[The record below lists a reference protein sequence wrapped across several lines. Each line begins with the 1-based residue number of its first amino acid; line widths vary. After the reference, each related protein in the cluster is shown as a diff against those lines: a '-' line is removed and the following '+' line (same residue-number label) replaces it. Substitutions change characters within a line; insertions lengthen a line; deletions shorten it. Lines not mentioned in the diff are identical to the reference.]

1 MRASSHRFRLS
12 QWALVATGLV
22 VSAIGSSAARAQDPM
37 TPSTSASA
45 STSSTAS
52 GATPDA
58 PEDPIVVAAR
68 KEFLRGTELVRK
80 ERWGEA
86 LDAFEKAN
94 KSKPHA
100 ITMYNIAQ
108 CQRAM
113 GQYTLARR
121 AFTLAVSQDAAAQ
134 NAELPESVRSE
145 AKGLVSEIDH
155 IITHVHVT
163 LAPEDASVA
172 IDGRPIERD
181 SADGA
186 PLEFVAGTLAPAPG
200 AAPGAKSFDVI
211 VNPGAHVF
219 TVSRPGYQDVVVN
232 KSFGPGAQAPLSL
245 ELDKLPATLHV
256 TSTLKDA
263 IVRVNDADVGNP
275 PVEISRV
282 AGSYHVKV
290 TRKGFVTYD
299 TEVAARPGERVEI
312 DAPMRE
318 EKKSITRE
326 WWFWTAAGALVIG
339 AATSTYFLTRPEP
352 TRPPPD
358 GGGLGWALKVP

>member
-1 MRASSHRFRLS
+1 MRSSTLRFRRS
-12 QWALVATGLV
+12 FSAVVMTALV
-22 VSAIGSSAARAQDPM
+22 VSAIASSGARAQEP
-37 TPSTSASA
+37 TAPAGATSASP
-45 STSSTAS
+45 SST
-52 GATPDA
+52 PEA
-58 PEDPIVVAAR
+58 PEDPIVIEAR

-100 ITMYNIAQ
+100 ITLYNIAQ

-121 AFTLAVSQDAAAQ
+121 AFSRAVTQDAAAQ
-134 NAELPESVRSE
+134 NSELPESVRSE
-145 AKGLVSEIDH
+145 AKGLVTELDH
-155 IITHVHVT
+155 ILTRIHVT
-163 LAPEDASVA
+163 LAPEDASVT
-172 IDGRPIERD
+172 IDGRPLERD

-186 PLEFVAGTLAPAPG
+186 PLAFVAGTLPPAPG
-200 AAPGAKSFDVI
+200 TAPGATSFDVTA
-211 VNPGAHVF
+211 NPGAHVF

-282 AGSYHVKV
+282 AGSYHVRV

-299 TEVAARPGERVEI
+299 TEVAARPGERIEI

-339 AATSTYFLTRPEP
+339 AATTTYFLTRPEP